1 MDAYTTIGTTQKPD
15 CIAQIFHV
23 YLCFKA
29 PQVSFCLVLIFCP
42 FQCAFVSIICWA
54 CSCTKCSTPI
64 DDYNDTS
71 HNL

>member
-29 PQVSFCLVLIFCP
+29 PQVSFV
-42 FQCAFVSIICWA
+42 
-54 CSCTKCSTPI
+54 
-64 DDYNDTS
+64 
-71 HNL
+71 